1 MVADGSRVAA
11 KWIRIGAGLASAL
24 VGLFGLLHSSARDA
38 EGYLTG
44 DVAVFLGLAVGLA
57 AVAALGSRDRL
68 RAVAW
73 FGLVA
78 AGQGA
83 FLTLVRAGNLVG
95 YQHFEPWT
103 ATTSGPR
110 VAALLLL
117 SLQAILLGL
126 AGRRVLRSAFGGAVR
141 AVGLPGASVLVAGF
155 VLTASTLSPTVGVY
169 IRELLA
175 ASLVQGLQLWTVV
188 VAAAALPDRAAEQV
202 TLLARRL
209 VEGPADGQ
217 RPRLHLLLAGGVVV
231 VSAALA
237 VFAYGRHPHLP
248 DEVTYLLHARYFA
261 AGMLDMPLPPSIEG
275 FSLDLMTVEAD
286 RWYSPVPPG
295 WPAILAIGVWLG
307 APWLVNPVLGGL
319 AVWLAYRAVLAVS
332 DDVRSAR
339 LTVLLLSASPWFLFL
354 NMSLMTHTL
363 TLVSALA
370 ATWMTARAMRE
381 HAAWVVGA
389 GLSIGMVALIRPL
402 EGVIVAVAL
411 GLWSLFGGTSS
422 RWVTLRR
429 TAGLTVATL
438 VSTLAVL
445 PYNRHLTGS
454 GLTFPVMD
462 YFDRMYGAGT
472 NAMGFGPNRGVGWEG
487 LDPFPGHG
495 WLDVLVNSNVNL
507 FQVNVELLGWSVGS
521 ISIVLLGAGVA
532 LVRGGKGSRALLGVT
547 VTVVAVHA
555 LYWFSGGPD
564 FGARYWYLIL
574 VPCLGLGSRGLL
586 ALADQRWGGGRVWA
600 GAAALV
606 LSAMLVFVPWRAI
619 DKYHHYRL
627 MRPDVRELAQSH
639 SFGDALVLIRGER
652 HPGYASAAA
661 YNPIDL
667 RGPGPIYAW
676 DRDAT
681 VRAELL
687 AAFPD
692 RPVWILDGPRR
703 TSAGY
708 EVVAGP
714 IVDRRQ
720 LRQY

>member
-1 MVADGSRVAA
+1 MSAFSGKGIRV
-11 KWIRIGAGLASAL
+11 GAGIAAFG
-24 VGLFGLLHSSARDA
+24 VGLFALMHSSVRDA
-38 EGYLTG
+38 EGFLTG
-44 DVAVFLGLAVGLA
+44 DVAVFLGLVTALAGVAV
-57 AVAALGSRDRL
+57 LGRGDRL
-68 RAVAW
+68 RAMAW

-78 AGQGA
+78 VGQGA

-95 YQHFEPWT
+95 YQHFEVWP
-103 ATTSGPR
+103 TTPSGPR
-110 VAALLLL
+110 IAALLLL
-117 SLQAILLGL
+117 GIQAVALGIW
-126 AGRRVLRSAFGGAVR
+126 GRRILRSTLGGALR
-141 AVGLPGASVLVAGF
+141 TVGIPGAGLLLAGF

-169 IRELLA
+169 VTELLA

-188 VAAAALPDRAAEQV
+188 VAAAALPDGATERF

-209 VEGPADGQ
+209 LEGPPEGR
-217 RPRLHLLLAGGVVV
+217 RPRLHLVLAGWVVL

-248 DEVTYLLHARYFA
+248 DEIAYLLHARYFA
-261 AGMLDMPLPPSIEG
+261 AGMLEMPLPPSIEG
-275 FSLDLMTVEAD
+275 FSLDLMTVDAD
-286 RWYSPVPPG
+286 RWYSPVAPG
-295 WPAILAIGVWLG
+295 WPAVLAIGVVLG
-307 APWLVNPVLGGL
+307 VPWLVNPVLGGL
-319 AVWLAYRAVLAVS
+319 AVWLTHEVMLAVS

-339 LTVLLLSASPWFLFL
+339 LTTLLLAASPWFLFL

-370 ATWMTARAMRE
+370 ATWMTARAMRDHE
-381 HAAWVVGA
+381 IWVVGA

-402 EGVIVAVAL
+402 EGLIVAGAL

-422 RWVTLRR
+422 RWATLRR

-438 VSTLAVL
+438 LSTLAVL
-445 PYNRHLTGS
+445 PYNRHFTGS

-462 YFDRMYGAGT
+462 YFDRMYGAGS
-472 NAMGFGPNRGVGWEG
+472 NAMGFGPNRGVGWSG

-507 FQVNVELLGWSVGS
+507 FQLNVELLGWSVGS

-532 LVRGGKGSRALLGVT
+532 VALGGKGSRALLAVIAAVIG
-547 VTVVAVHA
+547 VHA

-564 FGARYWYLIL
+564 FGARYWYLVL

-586 ALADQRWGGGRVWA
+586 ALADQPWGRGRVWA
-600 GAAALV
+600 AASVLL
-606 LSAMLVFVPWRAI
+606 LSAVLVFMPWRAI

-627 MRPDVRELAQSH
+627 MRPDVRELAQEH
-639 SFGDALVLIRGER
+639 DFGDALVLVRGER

-661 YNPIDL
+661 YNPVDL

-687 AAFPD
+687 AAYPD

-703 TSAGY
+703 TSAGF

-714 IVDRRQ
+714 ILDRSL
-720 LRQY
+720 LREY